1 MDRSLPAWGIYRL
14 LKALGDKKATGLLN
28 VQFEGGKTR
37 FIFKQG
43 FVTDCHTDIVTLSF
57 GTYLHESGLVPDRER
72 ALSMTGVERL
82 VSERVVRAEDSVRLH
97 TNYVR
102 SVLGVLMPEPVLS
115 WSFAPSLS
123 PESAGTEEAVDV
135 CAELF
140 TVVQTYH
147 DTSMMRQVVERFG
160 PAVRVTQSVS
170 PACVMHARAHFKSSL
185 LVSQLLAGTCTVINP
200 DILDD
205 DRSLRILFAF
215 AVAGCLGACT
225 PEEAV
230 FAPPASGPRPGRRNT
245 REARAQGAA
254 TAAAGRPASSAG
266 PAPAPGARPEFA
278 WPEFQEVS
286 RRLSEDAGT
295 AHLSPPGG
303 ATVPQAASSATTMPA
318 TAAPV
323 TAAVSNGLDYITA
336 NDDEDSPATVEQHG
350 PTLDVDGDVPD
361 VVDSAFDG
369 FGDAPRKA
377 PVKVRKKID
386 GKPNPIDPYL
396 EDVLNAETQ
405 RAAGLNHYE
414 LLEINADARLSAVR
428 MSVLRARRRFS
439 VLRYEGS
446 VSADALL
453 RLHAL
458 LDRIE
463 KANDVL
469 NNLDA
474 RVAYNRSLGISS
486 PALESVLVAM
496 FDAREMWRQGTAL
509 LDGRKINEALEKFEN
524 AESYD
529 AEEPL
534 YLCSQGMA
542 MLALPPADD
551 TNETIEGLIDVAFSF
566 DQDLVEAHILAAHYM
581 VRRNDHEAART
592 HIRKVLAIDP
602 DNRDA
607 RSFKQKSRVSQVGA
621 QVSFKKKQES
631 LLDKALK
638 LIKR

>member
-28 VQFEGGKTR
+28 VQFEGGRTR

-57 GTYLHESGLVPDRER
+57 GTYLNESGLVPDRDR
-72 ALSMTGVERL
+72 ALSMTGVEQL

-102 SVLGVLMPEPVLS
+102 SVLGVLMPEPVLG

-225 PEEAV
+225 PEDAV
-230 FAPPASGPRPGRRNT
+230 FAPPASGSRPGRRNT
-245 REARAQGAA
+245 REARAHAA
-254 TAAAGRPASSAG
+254 AAAGQVSPARPS
-266 PAPAPGARPEFA
+266 PAADARPEFA

-286 RRLSEDAGT
+286 RRLSEDAGGG
-295 AHLSPPGG
+295 HLSPPGG
-303 ATVPQAASSATTMPA
+303 ARVPQQASPVAPPPPSAVSPAVASS
-318 TAAPV
+318 
-323 TAAVSNGLDYITA
+323 VSNGLDFVTSGDA
-336 NDDEDSPATVEQHG
+336 DEPQAVDSQS

-396 EDVLNAETQ
+396 EDALNAETQ

-414 LLEINADARLSAVR
+414 LLEINADARLSSVR
-428 MSVLRARRRFS
+428 MAVLRARRRFS
-439 VLRYEGS
+439 VSRYEGS

-453 RLHAL
+453 RLHGL